1 MILYHGTTEVI
12 GDIDLGKCR
21 LRTDFGKGFYMSSKL
36 GTARDWAIGKA
47 GFSGIPTVIRF
58 RIKDDIFANSA
69 LSYKRFDSP
78 TEEWLN
84 FIRDNRRMDI
94 GNSNSP
100 EPRHFYDIVTGPIAN
115 DKVADAVD
123 RYCKGK
129 ISIEDAIARVKALPS
144 VFQMSFH
151 TALALTYVDQRLT
164 ECQQRI
170 QRNTWSAWEKAHV

>member
-1 MILYHGTTEVI
+1 MMLYHGTTEVI
-12 GDIDLGKCR
+12 GAIDFAKCR

-47 GFSGIPTVIRF
+47 GFSGVPTVMRYVVSN
-58 RIKDDIFANSA
+58 DIFADSN
-69 LSYKRFDSP
+69 LTYRRFDSP

-94 GNSNSP
+94 GHGKAS
-100 EPRHFYDIVTGPIAN
+100 EPRHIYDLVSGPIAN

-129 ISIEDAIARVKALPS
+129 ISVEDAIARIKTLPS
-144 VFQMSFH
+144 VFQLSIH
-151 TALALTYVDQRLT
+151 TKQALEYIKPVAYSQR
-164 ECQQRI
+164 EI
-170 QRNTWSAWEKAHV
+170 GKWSIWKPLGIL